1 MLGTSP
7 TQRILESLA
16 RQKPDRGFESPSLR
30 HAVWVAEKPGAF
42 PKKSLEIAAI
52 PQFFFSNWT
61 GEGVALE
68 RFNELS
74 RLFLQ
79 RAHAQSGFNKSIRRT
94 QGDHKPMA
102 ERKGL
107 DSVTAWSLSKLNSRI
122 LLANAEFRLFPC
134 RGRGRRAIH
143 RARAFLGTD
152 RNLPK
157 VSAGIRYQPRFSF
170 PERLSTLSA
179 IHSLRSRK
187 KWMMAGGVAA

>member
-1 MLGTSP
+1 M
-7 TQRILESLA
+7 A
-16 RQKPDRGFESPSLR
+16 RQKPDRGFESPSPPPRSLGCR
-30 HAVWVAEKPGAF
+30 ETRAHSS
-42 PKKSLEIAAI
+42 KKSLEIAAI